1 LAKCKNPKTRLNE
14 EYAEKVEAQEC
25 LQADSLL
32 VLMPSVLVAS
42 SSFWVFFQ
50 IFGNK
55 KAFSIGSL

>member
-1 LAKCKNPKTRLNE
+1 LNE